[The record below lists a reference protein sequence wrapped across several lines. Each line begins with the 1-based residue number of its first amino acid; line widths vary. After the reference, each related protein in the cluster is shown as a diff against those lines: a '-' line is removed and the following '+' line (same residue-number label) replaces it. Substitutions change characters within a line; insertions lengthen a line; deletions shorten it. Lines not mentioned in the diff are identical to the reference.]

1 MLVDTP
7 LSPSL
12 SLAEYNTTDL
22 SEYLNTD
29 LFGPSIEGESP
40 SSSSSASS
48 PQSASL
54 LTPPQA
60 PPSPSFTDVY
70 DSPSTSSTL
79 FSLLEDELKLDVQP
93 SASPFQFLS
102 RYEEQPEPMGIDPQ
116 LMATS
121 AEDPVET
128 FKEEEK
134 LMQPE
139 PQPEPKQEK
148 LMLTIAPFKAGGHG
162 KSRKGTV
169 VNGGVSKR
177 SVTAPTQVATPV
189 VVSKEKENIDDD
201 DDLPADWRP
210 PPEVFAKMSSKE
222 KRQLRNKISARN
234 FRVRRK
240 EYIST
245 LELDIAERDR
255 LLQSIR
261 DELGSTQS
269 ENVALRQEI
278 AALKK
283 ALLEGRSNT
292 ELTTEDIPVLNLP
305 PPGPIPTPTPA
316 ATVSHATSSAS
327 LVTANTQKD
336 VASPRSGS
344 FWGGASRMGVGI
356 TPVHTVLIPEM
367 AWGKSENINPALNA
381 EKRVKTPLV
390 PGFDGFTDSNFF
402 TMKNLDMYRM
412 HLWSKMASQQIPQQ
426 QSQDMQTPPSSAP
439 SSPPTP
445 NNPSFS
451 PSPFINPSLPLYST
465 PLHGLASF
473 MGPKYF
479 QTSHKANVPSPPPS
493 PPMMSKTLGTVLS
506 GKHSTLLQGGLAK
519 RSTTPVPPMKEQEQ
533 ALVAALAGQ
542 TLLKRLGGA
551 FWDAFSGTESSSS
564 RKIDADKV
572 RRVLEGKA
580 VVKIVDV
587 DVEPRKEVGRKVS
600 VSENCK
606 DSCSVT
612 AILEE
617 SMRSLTLGKK

>member
-1 MLVDTP
+1 MLVDAP

-29 LFGPSIEGESP
+29 LFGPSIEGESS

-54 LTPPQA
+54 LTPPPQA
-60 PPSPSFTDVY
+60 PPSPPFTEF
-70 DSPSTSSTL
+70 DSPPSGTL
-79 FSLLEDELKLDVQP
+79 FNLLEDELKLDGQP
-93 SASPFQFLS
+93 STSPFHFLS

-116 LMATS
+116 LMATP
-121 AEDPVET
+121 AEESIQT
-128 FKEEEK
+128 FKEEEHV
-134 LMQPE
+134 LQPE

-148 LMLTIAPFKAGGHG
+148 LTLTITPFKAGGHG

-169 VNGGVSKR
+169 VNGGIVKK
-177 SVTAPTQVATPV
+177 SVAAPTQVAAPV
-189 VVSKEKENIDDD
+189 VVPKDKENIDDD

-255 LLQSIR
+255 LLQSVR

-316 ATVSHATSSAS
+316 ATVSHTSSPSPS
-327 LVTANTQKD
+327 LITANTQKD

-344 FWGGASRMGVGI
+344 FWGGASRMGSGI
-356 TPVHTVLIPEM
+356 TPVHTVLIPET
-367 AWGKSENINPALNA
+367 AWAKPENINPVLNA
-381 EKRVKTPLV
+381 EKRVKSPIN
-390 PGFDGFTDSNFF
+390 PGFEGFTDNNLF

-412 HLWSKMASQQIPQQ
+412 HLWSKMASQSMIQQ
-426 QSQDMQTPPSSAP
+426 QPQYPPSPPSSAP

-445 NNPSFS
+445 NNPLFS
-451 PSPFINPSLPLYST
+451 PSPFTNPSLPLHST
-465 PLHGLASF
+465 PLHDLASF

-479 QTSHKANVPSPPPS
+479 QTSHKANLPSPPSS
-493 PPMMSKTLGTVLS
+493 PPMMSKTLSTVLS
-506 GKHSTLLQGGLAK
+506 GKQSLLSQGGLGRKSPTRA
-519 RSTTPVPPMKEQEQ
+519 PPMKEQEQ

-551 FWDAFSGTESSSS
+551 FWDAFSGSESSS
-564 RKIDADKV
+564 RKIDVDKV

-580 VVKIVDV
+580 VVQIVDV
-587 DVEPRKEVGRKVS
+587 DVEPRKEMGRKVTR
-600 VSENCK
+600 EA
-606 DSCSVT
+606 CSVT

-617 SMRSLTLGKK
+617 SMKSLTLGKK

>member
-54 LTPPQA
+54 LTPPPQA
-60 PPSPSFTDVY
+60 PPSPPFTEF
-70 DSPSTSSTL
+70 DSPSSATL
-79 FSLLEDELKLDVQP
+79 FTLLEDELKLDGQP
-93 SASPFQFLS
+93 STSPFHFLS

-116 LMATS
+116 LMATPT
-121 AEDPVET
+121 EEPLET
-128 FKEEEK
+128 FKEEEQ
-134 LMQPE
+134 LLQLE

-148 LMLTIAPFKAGGHG
+148 LMLTITPFKAGGHG

-169 VNGGVSKR
+169 VNGGVVKK
-177 SVTAPTQVATPV
+177 SVAAPTQAAAPV
-189 VVSKEKENIDDD
+189 VVPKDKENIDDD

-255 LLQSIR
+255 LLQSVR

-292 ELTTEDIPVLNLP
+292 ELTTQDIPVLNLP

-316 ATVSHATSSAS
+316 TTVPHATSPSPS
-327 LVTANTQKD
+327 LITANTQKD

-344 FWGGASRMGVGI
+344 FWGGASRMGSGI

-367 AWGKSENINPALNA
+367 AWAKSENINPALNA
-381 EKRVKTPLV
+381 EKRVKTPIT
-390 PGFDGFTDSNFF
+390 PGFDGFTDSNVF

-412 HLWSKMASQQIPQQ
+412 HLWSKMASQQMSQQ
-426 QSQDMQTPPSSAP
+426 QPQYPPSPPSSAP

-445 NNPSFS
+445 NNPLFS
-451 PSPFINPSLPLYST
+451 PSPFTNPSLPLYST

-479 QTSHKANVPSPPPS
+479 QTSHKANLPSPPSS
-493 PPMMSKTLGTVLS
+493 PPMMSKTLSTVLS
-506 GKHSTLLQGGLAK
+506 GKQTILPQGGLGRKSPTQA
-519 RSTTPVPPMKEQEQ
+519 PPMKEQEQ

-551 FWDAFSGTESSSS
+551 FWDAFSGSESSSS
-564 RKIDADKV
+564 RKIDVDKV

-580 VVKIVDV
+580 VVQIVDV
-587 DVEPRKEVGRKVS
+587 DVEPRKEMGRKVS
-600 VSENCK
+600 REA
-606 DSCSVT
+606 CSVT

-617 SMRSLTLGKK
+617 SMKSLTLGKK

>member
-1 MLVDTP
+1 
-7 LSPSL
+7 
-12 SLAEYNTTDL
+12 
-22 SEYLNTD
+22 
-29 LFGPSIEGESP
+29 
-40 SSSSSASS
+40 
-48 PQSASL
+48 
-54 LTPPQA
+54 
-60 PPSPSFTDVY
+60 
-70 DSPSTSSTL
+70 
-79 FSLLEDELKLDVQP
+79 
-93 SASPFQFLS
+93 
-102 RYEEQPEPMGIDPQ
+102 MGIDPQ
-116 LMATS
+116 LMATP
-121 AEDPVET
+121 AEEPVET
-128 FKEEEK
+128 FKEEEQ
-134 LMQPE
+134 MVQPE

-148 LMLTIAPFKAGGHG
+148 LMLTITPFKAGGHG

-169 VNGGVSKR
+169 VNGGVVKK
-177 SVTAPTQVATPV
+177 SVAAPTQAAAPIV
-189 VVSKEKENIDDD
+189 VPKDKENIDDD

-305 PPGPIPTPTPA
+305 PPGPIPTPTAA
-316 ATVSHATSSAS
+316 ATVPHATSPSPS
-327 LVTANTQKD
+327 LITANTQKD

-344 FWGGASRMGVGI
+344 FWGGASRMGSGI

-367 AWGKSENINPALNA
+367 AWTKSENINPALNA
-381 EKRVKTPLV
+381 EKRVKMPVT
-390 PGFDGFTDSNFF
+390 PGFDGFTDSNLF

-412 HLWSKMASQQIPQQ
+412 HLWSKMASQQMSQQ
-426 QSQDMQTPPSSAP
+426 PSQYPPSPPSSAP

-445 NNPSFS
+445 NNPLFS
-451 PSPFINPSLPLYST
+451 PSPFTNPSLPLYST

-479 QTSHKANVPSPPPS
+479 QTSHKANLPTPPSS
-493 PPMMSKTLGTVLS
+493 PPMMSKTLSTVLS
-506 GKHSTLLQGGLAK
+506 GKQAILSQGGLGRK
-519 RSTTPVPPMKEQEQ
+519 SPPPMKEQEQ

-551 FWDAFSGTESSSS
+551 FWDAFSGSESSSS
-564 RKIDADKV
+564 RKIDVDKV

-580 VVKIVDV
+580 VVQIVDV
-587 DVEPRKEVGRKVS
+587 DVEPRKEMGRKVS
-600 VSENCK
+600 REA
-606 DSCSVT
+606 CSVT

-617 SMRSLTLGKK
+617 SMKSLTLGKK

>member
-1 MLVDTP
+1 MLVDAP

-29 LFGPSIEGESP
+29 LFGPNIEGESP

-54 LTPPQA
+54 LTPPPQA
-60 PPSPSFTDVY
+60 PPSPPFTEF
-70 DSPSTSSTL
+70 DSPSSATL
-79 FSLLEDELKLDVQP
+79 FTLLEDELKLDGQP
-93 SASPFQFLS
+93 STSPFHFLS

-116 LMATS
+116 LMATPT
-121 AEDPVET
+121 EEPLET
-128 FKEEEK
+128 FKEEEQ
-134 LMQPE
+134 LLQPG

-148 LMLTIAPFKAGGHG
+148 LMLTITPFKAGGHG

-169 VNGGVSKR
+169 VNGGVVKKS
-177 SVTAPTQVATPV
+177 VATPTQAAAPV
-189 VVSKEKENIDDD
+189 VVPKDKENIDDD

-255 LLQSIR
+255 LLQSVR

-292 ELTTEDIPVLNLP
+292 ELTTQDIPVLNLP

-316 ATVSHATSSAS
+316 ATIPHSTSPSPS
-327 LVTANTQKD
+327 LITANTQKD
-336 VASPRSGS
+336 VASPHSGS
-344 FWGGASRMGVGI
+344 FWGGASRMGSGI

-381 EKRVKTPLV
+381 EKRVTTPIT
-390 PGFDGFTDSNFF
+390 PGFDGFTDNNLF

-412 HLWSKMASQQIPQQ
+412 HLWSKMASQQVSQQ
-426 QSQDMQTPPSSAP
+426 QPPYLPSPPSSAP

-445 NNPSFS
+445 KNPLFS
-451 PSPFINPSLPLYST
+451 PSPFTNPSLPLYST

-479 QTSHKANVPSPPPS
+479 QTSHKANLPSPPSS
-493 PPMMSKTLGTVLS
+493 PPMMSKTLSTVLS
-506 GKHSTLLQGGLAK
+506 GKQSILSQGGLGRK
-519 RSTTPVPPMKEQEQ
+519 SPPPMKEQEQ

-551 FWDAFSGTESSSS
+551 FWDAFSGSESSSS
-564 RKIDADKV
+564 RKIDVDKV

-580 VVKIVDV
+580 VVQIVDV
-587 DVEPRKEVGRKVS
+587 DVEPRKEMGRKVS
-600 VSENCK
+600 REA
-606 DSCSVT
+606 CSVT

-617 SMRSLTLGKK
+617 SMKSLTLGKK